1 MKTIRG
7 RLIAAIS
14 LSVVVVLA
22 IVAFSGYLT
31 ANRVVEKD
39 IKELQYVK
47 AQKSAEEIDGWLA
60 VQRAWVKEN
69 VNTYELK
76 MRQESYDEIKAYLAA
91 HLAEDDGTILDAYYG
106 FEDHTMLLINS
117 ELPANYDCCERDW
130 YKTAKEADALVV
142 TDPYVD
148 AFTNRM
154 VVTIAAPIHDADGK
168 IAGVCGADITT
179 DELINVVDKLKS
191 DDTYGFL
198 VDSTGHFITHK
209 NEAFLPTKDFSTSV
223 SDVEYGGYRE
233 IGSGGAAEGIRI
245 ATDYD
250 GVRKYFA
257 VVELDNS
264 DWTIGVVMPESVVS
278 DELTTL
284 VIDFL
289 ASSIIGIVVII
300 VCVVVAVN
308 KLMAPIATLKQ
319 FSIGDF
325 REDTEIKGKVKHT
338 VAEGFKNEVEE
349 INYAVGSVRK
359 QIRETITGT
368 KQEAAGISESASET
382 YVNMAEVNNGL
393 DQMDQMIEEVMTRAS
408 KAEELTQMIKTTSSE
423 IGTVVDIVS
432 AKASESANISS
443 ETNARADKMLEST
456 VEARKQ
462 ASSVY
467 RDVEKKLEAAL
478 QNVTGIEM
486 IKSFSQEILGIASK
500 TNLIA
505 LNASIEAARAGA
517 AGKGFAVVAEE
528 IRELADNSTQV
539 VDNMQSAI
547 DEVYDSVTLLKDNA
561 STLLNFMQDQVVGD
575 YHAMVDTAKQYKED
589 AAYYDDIATDLGAS
603 AQEMGASIEEILE
616 TLNTATEV
624 IEEMLESIDQLAMV
638 NQNTNI
644 SSEEILRQMAILER
658 SSRKLEEIVGN
669 FQI

>member
-1 MKTIRG
+1 MKTIKG

-22 IVAFSGYLT
+22 IVALSGYLT

-60 VQRAWVKEN
+60 VQRAWVEEN

-76 MRQESYDEIKAYLAA
+76 MRHESYDEIKAYLAA

-106 FEDHTMLLINS
+106 FEDHTILVINS
-117 ELPANYDCCERDW
+117 ALPENYDCCERDW
-130 YKTAKEADALVV
+130 YKMTKEADALVV

-154 VVTIAAPIHDADGK
+154 IVTIAAPIHDADGK

-198 VDSTGHFITHK
+198 VDSTGHFITHQ
-209 NEAFLPTKDFSTSV
+209 NEAFLPTEDSSTAV
-223 SDVEYGGYRE
+223 SDVEYGGYGE
-233 IGSGGAAEGIRI
+233 IDAGGSAEGIKI

-257 VVELDNS
+257 IVELNNS

-289 ASSIIGIVVII
+289 ASSIVGIVLII
-300 VCVVVAVN
+300 ACVVITVN

-319 FSIGDF
+319 FAIGDF
-325 REDTEIKGKVKHT
+325 REETEIKGKVKHT

-349 INYAVGSVRK
+349 INYAVGSVRN

-393 DQMDQMIEEVMTRAS
+393 DQMDQMIEEVMTRAN

-443 ETNARADKMLEST
+443 ETNARADRMLEST
-456 VEARKQ
+456 VEARKK
-462 ASSVY
+462 ASTVY

-478 QNVTGIEM
+478 QDVTGIET

-589 AAYYDDIATDLGAS
+589 AAFYDDIATDLGAS

>member
-1 MKTIRG
+1 M
-7 RLIAAIS
+7 
-14 LSVVVVLA
+14 
-22 IVAFSGYLT
+22 
-31 ANRVVEKD
+31 
-39 IKELQYVK
+39 
-47 AQKSAEEIDGWLA
+47 
-60 VQRAWVKEN
+60 
-69 VNTYELK
+69 
-76 MRQESYDEIKAYLAA
+76 
-91 HLAEDDGTILDAYYG
+91 
-106 FEDHTMLLINS
+106 
-117 ELPANYDCCERDW
+117 
-130 YKTAKEADALVV
+130 
-142 TDPYVD
+142 
-148 AFTNRM
+148 
-154 VVTIAAPIHDADGK
+154 
-168 IAGVCGADITT
+168 
-179 DELINVVDKLKS
+179 
-191 DDTYGFL
+191 
-198 VDSTGHFITHK
+198 
-209 NEAFLPTKDFSTSV
+209 
-223 SDVEYGGYRE
+223 EYGGYGE
-233 IGSGGAAEGIRI
+233 IGSGGAAEGIKI

-257 VVELDNS
+257 IVELNNS
-264 DWTIGVVMPESVVS
+264 NWTIGVVMPESVVS

-284 VIDFL
+284 VISSL
-289 ASSIIGIVVII
+289 VSSIAGIVLII
-300 VCVVVAVN
+300 ACVVIAVN
-308 KLMAPIATLKQ
+308 KLMEPIATLKQ
-319 FSIGDF
+319 FAIGDF

-382 YVNMAEVNNGL
+382 YINMAEVNNGL
-393 DQMDQMIEEVMTRAS
+393 DQMDQMIEEVMKRAN

-462 ASSVY
+462 ASAVY

-478 QNVTGIEM
+478 QEVTGIET
-486 IKSFSQEILGIASK
+486 IKTFSQEILGIASK

-505 LNASIEAARAGA
+505 LNASIEAARAGE

-539 VDNMQSAI
+539 VDSMQSAI
-547 DEVYDSVTLLKDNA
+547 DEVYDSVNLLRDNA
-561 STLLNFMQDQVVGD
+561 STLLDFMKNQVVGD
-575 YHAMVDTAKQYKED
+575 YHNMVDTAKQYKED
-589 AAYYDDIATDLGAS
+589 ASFYDDIATDLGAS

>member
-22 IVAFSGYLT
+22 IVALSGYLT
-31 ANRVVEKD
+31 ADRVVEKD

-60 VQRAWVKEN
+60 VQRAWVEEN

-117 ELPANYDCCERDW
+117 ELPENYDCCERDW
-130 YKTAKEADALVV
+130 YKMAKEADALVL

-154 VVTIAAPIHDADGK
+154 VVTIAAPVHDADGK

-179 DELINVVDKLKS
+179 DELIHVVDKLKS
-191 DDTYGFL
+191 DDAYGFL
-198 VDSTGHFITHK
+198 VDSTGHFITHQ
-209 NEAFLPTKDFSTSV
+209 NEAFLPMNDGLTSV
-223 SDVEYGGYRE
+223 SDVEYGGYGE
-233 IGSGGAAEGIRI
+233 IGSGGAVEGIKI

-257 VVELDNS
+257 IVELNNS
-264 DWTIGVVMPESVVS
+264 DWTIGVVIPESVVS

-284 VIDFL
+284 VISSL
-289 ASSIIGIVVII
+289 ASSIAGIVLII
-300 VCVVVAVN
+300 ICVVVAVN

-319 FSIGDF
+319 FAIGDF

-368 KQEAAGISESASET
+368 KQAAAGISESASET

-393 DQMDQMIEEVMTRAS
+393 DQMDQMIEEVMKRAN

-462 ASSVY
+462 ASAVY

-478 QNVTGIEM
+478 QEVTGIET
-486 IKSFSQEILGIASK
+486 IKSFSQEILGIAGK

-547 DEVYDSVTLLKDNA
+547 DEVYDSVTLLRDNA
-561 STLLNFMQDQVVGD
+561 STLLDFMKNQVVGD
-575 YHAMVDTAKQYKED
+575 YHNMVDTAKQYKED
-589 AAYYDDIATDLGAS
+589 ASFYDDIATDLGAS

>member
-22 IVAFSGYLT
+22 IVALSGYLT

-60 VQRAWVKEN
+60 VQRAWVEEN

-106 FEDHTMLLINS
+106 FEDHTILLINS
-117 ELPANYDCCERDW
+117 GLPENYDCCERDW
-130 YKTAKEADALVV
+130 YKAAKEADALVV

-179 DELINVVDKLKS
+179 DELINVVNKLKS

-198 VDSTGHFITHK
+198 VDSTGHFITHQ

-223 SDVEYGGYRE
+223 SDVEYGGYGE
-233 IGSGGAAEGIRI
+233 IAAGESAEGIRI

-257 VVELDNS
+257 IVELNNS

-393 DQMDQMIEEVMTRAS
+393 DQMDQMIEEVMTRAN

-456 VEARKQ
+456 VEARKR
-462 ASSVY
+462 ASTVY

-478 QNVTGIEM
+478 QDVTGIET

-539 VDNMQSAI
+539 VDNMQMAI

-575 YHAMVDTAKQYKED
+575 YHNMVDTAKQYKED
-589 AAYYDDIATDLGAS
+589 AAFYDDIATDLGAS